1 MDVRELHLYSPKV
14 EEGDVRNFFN
24 LAVKSRFPLF
34 GFLDFSD
41 FFSPNSI
48 NLMLKRKENTLRF
61 YVKEKESLGNLSAL
75 VFPYRLCELCSL
87 EPAKGSLF
95 PYPRLY
101 VISGASHDVLD
112 FILKESIEE
121 VRLGVTKVLGM
132 FIAVGTTVDSKGRRG
147 IVIVFNPQ
155 KFLRLDMEKNPSI
168 YMELLEPL
176 PKKMH
181 MTSQFPVFE
190 DGGMSLGVDNFDPL
204 QHSLIVGTSGAG
216 KSKALYV
223 LLKAIAAK
231 YKSGSR
237 IIIIDPHGEF
247 AKMMPQAKVV
257 DFRGSYIEPLDV
269 GGEKSPMLTQ
279 LIAQLITS
287 TIGQDNK
294 YSERV
299 LFYAV
304 HLLTS
309 LDRLELGSISALL
322 TDSSARAEFV
332 SQCDNAEVKRFF
344 DEEFNDIYIHHF
356 NNAILPILNFIGEY
370 QLYLGKERKR
380 VGLLEALNQNRI
392 CIVSFDPHYFGRRMI
407 SFLAG
412 AIINQMYILAIT
424 GKLMDKP
431 TILVVDEFPR
441 VETRVTKDI
450 LSETRKFNLYAYLSC
465 QYLGQLSKEVL
476 DGIVSNMRNIVAFKL
491 NRQDAAMLSSIME
504 IKVEEY
510 FKKSRGPTELE
521 ESKKEMFVRLHQR
534 ECIVRLFDGQKY
546 LLPMKLRVVD
556 AKKWGFGEEA
566 TAFPEEMGSEEPD
579 GGESG
584 AKAEQ
589 AGKPEMPEPIIERG
603 IQGRDEDDM
612 PKPPVSGAEAFSGKS
627 LREAARQPGD
637 DPGYGCY
644 ATTVSVEKGTLK
656 REKRPLRKKEMGL

>member
-1 MDVRELHLYSPKV
+1 MEVRELHLYSPKV
-14 EEGDVRNFFN
+14 GDTDVRNFFN

-41 FFSPNSI
+41 FFSPNAI
-48 NLMLKRKENTLRF
+48 TMVLKRKENTLRM
-61 YVKEKESLGNLSAL
+61 YVEDKKSIGNLSAL
-75 VFPYRLCELCSL
+75 VFPYRLCEVSSL
-87 EPAKGSLF
+87 EPSKGSLF
-95 PYPRLY
+95 PCPKLY
-101 VISGASHDVLD
+101 VVSGATHDVLD
-112 FILKESIEE
+112 FILKENIEE
-121 VRLGVTKVLGM
+121 ARLGVTKVMGVFVAM
-132 FIAVGTTVDSKGRRG
+132 GTVVDAKGRKG
-147 IVIVFNPQ
+147 LLMLFNPQ
-155 KFLRLDMEKNPSI
+155 KFLRLDLEKNPSV

-181 MTSQFPVFE
+181 MTSGFPVFE
-190 DGGMSLGVDNFDPL
+190 DSGMSMGVDNFDPL

-231 YKSGSR
+231 FRSNTR
-237 IIIIDPHGEF
+237 TIIIDPHGEF
-247 AKMMPQAKVV
+247 AKMMPGSTVV
-257 DFRGSYIEPLDV
+257 DFRSTYIEPLDV

-309 LDRLELGSISALL
+309 LDKLELGNISSLL
-322 TDSSARAEFV
+322 TDSSVRAEFV
-332 SQCDNAEVKRFF
+332 GQCDNGEVKRFF

-356 NNAILPILNFIGEY
+356 NDAILPILNFIGEY
-370 QLYLGKERKR
+370 QLYLGKDRKR
-380 VGLLEALNQNRI
+380 TGLLDALNQNRI
-392 CIVSFDPHYFGRRMI
+392 CVISFDPHYFGRRMI

-476 DGIVSNMRNIVAFKL
+476 DGIVSNIRNIVAFKL
-491 NRQDAAMLSSIME
+491 NRQDAGLLSSIME

-521 ESKKEMFVRLHQR
+521 ESKKEMFVRLNQR

-546 LLPMKLRVVD
+546 LLPMKLKVVD
-556 AKKWGFGEEA
+556 AKKWGFGAEGTAFAEEA
-566 TAFPEEMGSEEPD
+566 QEDDPPDAGGPREEL
-579 GGESG
+579 
-584 AKAEQ
+584 AKRP
-589 AGKPEMPEPIIERG
+589 GLPPEPIISGSVGGTGEAA
-603 IQGRDEDDM
+603 
-612 PKPPVSGAEAFSGKS
+612 KPPLSGVEAFSGRS
-627 LREAARQPGD
+627 LRDAPKMPED

-644 ATTVSVEKGTLK
+644 ATTVSVEKGSVK